1 MSVKLL
7 SLFSSPC
14 SQVLPDK
21 VIGLSC
27 PCLREV
33 GEEWCLFVPGQ
44 AALRLFLN
52 LFFYFCS
59 KFVEPPVCFFAL
71 LLVVLF
77 MHSIFRPWLH
87 SSGTWYHL
95 TPKFVWAIMILQQRF
110 RITVNCCVPIV
121 IFFVLA
127 LFLQCDNT

>member
-27 PCLREV
+27 PCLRRLEKNDV
-33 GEEWCLFVPGQ
+33 SLFQ
-44 AALRLFLN
+44 AKQLSGFFFY

-59 KFVEPPVCFFAL
+59 KFGEPPVCFFAL

-87 SSGTWYHL
+87 STGTWYHL

-110 RITVNCCVPIV
+110 RITVNCAYCDFFCTCA
-121 IFFVLA
+121 IFA
-127 LFLQCDNT
+127 MW